1 MGNERELFGAQDGG
15 VVGVIG
21 TVFPEVFW
29 EIAVVGT
36 REALIPAGTPLHL
49 GFEVPGGVFA
59 DDPGVFAVRG
69 FVVAG
74 EGVLGNAIFQRLRNA
89 DYSP

>member
-36 REALIPAGTPLHL
+36 REALISAGTPLHF

-59 DDPGVFAVRG
+59 DDPGVFTVRG
-69 FVVAG
+69 FVMAG
-74 EGVLGNAIFQRLRNA
+74 ERVGADALFQGFIEHC
-89 DYSP
+89 

>member
-21 TVFPEVFW
+21 TVFPEILW
-29 EIAVVGT
+29 EVAMVGT

-49 GFEVPGGVFA
+49 GFEVPGGVLA
-59 DDPGVFAVRG
+59 DDPGVLAVCG
-69 FVVAG
+69 FLMAG
-74 EGVLGNAIFQRLRNA
+74 QGVRAYAGLQIHFHH
-89 DYSP
+89 

>member
-1 MGNERELFGAQDGG
+1 MGNERELFGPEDGG

-21 TVFPEVFW
+21 AHFPEVFW
-29 EIAVVGT
+29 EIAVVGA
-36 REALIPAGTPLHL
+36 REALNPAGAPLHF

-59 DDPGVFAVRG
+59 DDQRVLAVRG
-69 FVVAG
+69 FVMAG
-74 EGVLGNAIFQRLRNA
+74 ERILGNAIFQRLRNA